1 MCIWMQLFTKQ
12 YVQFANSCQ
21 VLLTI
26 YVLLIF
32 LELMKHEP
40 SHMVD
45 IDIRYIIVLFFL
57 FYLNGYILYLFLF
70 SRERN
75 MIRCH
80 ICSMATRCNKFITYG
95 FRKTCTILMMI
106 FVIFVVISCHSGV
119 EATGTLKENFASD
132 NHHHTYSKIYEKAKY
147 TMKYWLQNLPSGPSP
162 SGPGH

>member
-12 YVQFANSCQ
+12 CVQFANSCQ

-80 ICSMATRCNKFITYG
+80 ICSKATRCNKFITYG

-119 EATGTLKENFASD
+119 KATGTLRLRLEVYKGMEWNGFSRERNGMEWNLKILFGSYKIKEWNG
-132 NHHHTYSKIYEKAKY
+132 K
-147 TMKYWLQNLPSGPSP
+147 
-162 SGPGH
+162 